1 MKILLVEDSKFLRVS
16 TERVLKTAGYEVIS
30 AADGEQ
36 ALQLVREECP
46 ALILLDVML
55 PKISGL
61 EVLKIL
67 KNDPLISAIPVV
79 MLTGLSQKNAKRME
93 IDGASDFF
101 EKSDSMLGKGT
112 DSLLAMVDRILKNPN
127 ST

>member
-1 MKILLVEDSKFLRVS
+1 M
-16 TERVLKTAGYEVIS
+16 LKTAGYEVIS